1 MVNYKESSM
10 KIFLAV
16 DGSEA
21 ALHACRLVAAW
32 EGDRSQHQ
40 VTLLNVQRQPLHLSP
55 HSGLSQAVLE
65 AALREE
71 GEQQLE
77 PARALLQAAGWQVES
92 TFRLGPPADTLLA
105 LARDGAADVLVMGG
119 GRQGLLAGYA
129 IGSVALRVAPAA
141 QCPVL
146 LVKAGATLPTRLGTS
161 LRVTAPVDGS
171 PEALVAVQRLA
182 RCAGLL
188 GALHVDLVHF
198 TPGLS
203 LAEAVLPPHDDVLS
217 EWGGHEADVV
227 LAAPAE
233 ALAAAGIPYE
243 VHRLAGRP
251 EVAIAAFAREHGA
264 DLIAMATRGRGA
276 MHHLVLGSVA
286 LRTAHQSD
294 VPVALMR

>member
-1 MVNYKESSM
+1 M

-32 EGDRSQHQ
+32 QGDRSQHQ
-40 VTLLNVQRQPLHLSP
+40 LTLLNVQRPPLHLSP
-55 HSGLSQAVLE
+55 DPGVNQAVLE
-65 AALREE
+65 AALREH

-77 PARALLQAAGWQVES
+77 PARALLLDAGWQVQNIL
-92 TFRLGPPADTLLA
+92 RLGPPADTLLA
-105 LARDGAADVLVMGG
+105 LAREGGADALVMGG
-119 GRQGLLAGYA
+119 GRHGLLAGYA

-171 PEALVAVQRLA
+171 PESLAAVQRLA

-188 GALHVDLVHF
+188 GTLHVDLVHF
-198 TPGLS
+198 RPSLS
-203 LAEAVLPPHDDVLS
+203 LGAAMLPPHDDVLS
-217 EWGGHEADVV
+217 QWGGRESDVA

-233 ALAAAGIPYE
+233 ALGVAGIPFE
-243 VHRLAGRP
+243 LHRLAGTP

-286 LRTAHQSD
+286 LRTAHQSA